1 MKCLQL
7 NKTENGHGCV
17 DVCIF
22 DIIKQWIKNI
32 YYIYREKER
41 FFYSINVS
49 PSSFDLKK
57 KWVKKW
63 KLVLDYILL
72 KENITNLLH
81 RREHKKSS
89 N

>member
-1 MKCLQL
+1 MKSLQL

-41 FFYSINVS
+41 FFYSINVF
-49 PSSFDLKK
+49 PNILWFEKEMCKK
-57 KWVKKW
+57 N
-63 KLVLDYILL
+63 
-72 KENITNLLH
+72 ENWL
-81 RREHKKSS
+81 
-89 N
+89 